1 MLPARL
7 DTIIE
12 LVTAQGS
19 LRVYIVTLNEPVYA
33 PVYVARLIQK
43 VRHEIVGI
51 TALPLGGRKGWLGLA
66 GQRLAIYG
74 PRDFLRAAW
83 LFTRCRTLGAI
94 PIRRGSRRDYSVL
107 RLARRHSIPIY
118 SSEDVNSKSFV
129 ERVKTLNVDI
139 LLSVAANQIFRR
151 ALLST
156 PRLACLNVHSSLLP
170 KYRGVD
176 GLFWALA
183 HGETRVGVTVHLMT
197 EGIDDGAI
205 VCQEPMDVV
214 PTDTLHSLY
223 YKAIDLGSD
232 LVAHALDLFEDGH
245 VVTTRNELSAGSYYS
260 WPTRAAAKQ
269 FRRHGRRF
277 F

>member
-1 MLPARL
+1 VSCALPPARL

-12 LVTAQGS
+12 LVIAQGS

-33 PVYVARLIQK
+33 PVYVAKLIQK
-43 VRHEIVGI
+43 VRHQIVGI

-83 LFTRCRTLGAI
+83 LFTRCRILGAV

-107 RLARRHSIPIY
+107 RLARRRSIPIY
-118 SSEDVNSKSFV
+118 SSEDVNSKNFV

-156 PRLACLNVHSSLLP
+156 PRLACLNVQRDPCRCDGSSHD
-170 KYRGVD
+170 RG
-176 GLFWALA
+176 
-183 HGETRVGVTVHLMT
+183 
-197 EGIDDGAI
+197 
-205 VCQEPMDVV
+205 
-214 PTDTLHSLY
+214 
-223 YKAIDLGSD
+223 
-232 LVAHALDLFEDGH
+232 
-245 VVTTRNELSAGSYYS
+245 N
-260 WPTRAAAKQ
+260 
-269 FRRHGRRF
+269 
-277 F
+277 